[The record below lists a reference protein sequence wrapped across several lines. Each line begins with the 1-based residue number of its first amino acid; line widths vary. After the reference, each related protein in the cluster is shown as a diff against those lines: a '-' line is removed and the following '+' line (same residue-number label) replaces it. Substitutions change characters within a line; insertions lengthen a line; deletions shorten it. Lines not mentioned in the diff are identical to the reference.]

1 MLCRK
6 NQATLTASEKA
17 RFVAAVLA
25 LKADGTWDQF
35 VAVHDAAH
43 LSAHRGPAFLPWHRE
58 YLRRLELELQR
69 IDSSVTL
76 PYWNWSVDNSPTSSL
91 WNPDF
96 MGGDGRPGDRRVM
109 TGPFAFDTGQWTLV
123 HGGVPDLRR
132 EFAANVP
139 TLPTPGDVT
148 ATLAAVPY
156 DVAPWNTSSPSGFR
170 NRAEGWIAGP
180 QMHNRVH
187 VWVGG
192 SMLPLTSPND
202 PVFFLNHAFED
213 KLWADWQR
221 QHPGEGYLPVAGAAA
236 GHNLHDPME
245 PWASMGEIVRPSTVL
260 DHHALGYA
268 YDDEPE
274 CGGKSLPKIEKIEI
288 KEGKFEK
295 HEIKELKREKFEKP
309 ERKEI
314 KQEKIEK
321 PERKEIKQE
330 KIEKPERK
338 EVKQEKF
345 EKLEQWENK
354 DPVLEKPPVREGK
367 EFVEGPFD
375 DMGLDVVVQPIQP
388 DLAESVRRLENTV
401 SELRHFISTQLRPDL
416 SGGALREEPDV
427 GGGPAGPA
435 EPAGPN
441 GHDDDHDH

>member
-25 LKADGTWDQF
+25 LKADGTWDRF
-35 VAVHDAAH
+35 VAEHDAAH

-69 IDSSVTL
+69 IDSAVTL
-76 PYWNWSVDNSPTSSL
+76 PYWNWSVDNSATSSI

-123 HGGVPDLRR
+123 HGATQDLRR
-132 EFAANVP
+132 EFGLNVS

-156 DVAPWNTSSPSGFR
+156 DVPPWNTSSPSGFR

-202 PVFFLNHAFED
+202 PVFFLNHCFED

-221 QHPGEGYLPVAGAAA
+221 QHPGEGYLPVSGAAP
-236 GHNLHDPME
+236 GHNLHDAME
-245 PWASMGEIVRPSTVL
+245 PWASAGQVVRPSTVL
-260 DHHALGYA
+260 DHHALGYS

-274 CGGKSLPKIEKIEI
+274 CQGKTLPKIEKIEI
-288 KEGKFEK
+288 KEGKLEK
-295 HEIKELKREKFEKP
+295 LEIKELKREKLEKPERKELLKREKPERKELKQEKFEKP
-309 ERKEI
+309 ERKEL
-314 KQEKIEK
+314 
-321 PERKEIKQE
+321 
-330 KIEKPERK
+330 
-338 EVKQEKF
+338 KQEKF
-345 EKLEQWENK
+345 EKLEQWEGK
-354 DPVLEKPPVREGK
+354 EPEKPPILEGK
-367 EFVEGPFD
+367 DLVEDKDLLEGGFP
-375 DMGLDVVVQPIQP
+375 DVGGDVIQPVQPAQLN
-388 DLAESVRRLENTV
+388 LAESVQRLENTV
-401 SELRHFISTQLRPDL
+401 RQLQHFISAQLRPDL

-427 GGGPAGPA
+427 GGETPGGA
-435 EPAGPN
+435 
-441 GHDDDHDH
+441 DDDHDH